1 MDFTNVVALV
11 TGANR
16 GLGREFTRQLM
27 TRGATVYAAARRPEM
42 IDVPGALPV
51 RLDITDAS
59 SIASAAAEAADVTL
73 LVNNAGILTNA
84 PLIDGD
90 FDDVYQEMETNYFG
104 TLRVTRAFAPVVE
117 SNGGGS
123 ILNVLS
129 VLSWFHPAQAGAYS
143 ASKAAAWAL
152 SDASRE
158 ELASRNILVTG
169 LHVGYMD
176 TDMAAAVTD
185 LKRDPAVVAALAL
198 DGLAR
203 GAVEV
208 LADDVTRQVKASL
221 SADI

>member
-16 GLGREFTRQLM
+16 GLGREFTRQLLE
-27 TRGATVYAAARRPEM
+27 RGARVYAAARRPET
-42 IDVPGALPV
+42 IDAPGAVPL
-51 RLDITDAS
+51 RLDVTDAS
-59 SIASAAAEAADVTL
+59 SIAAAAAAAPDVTL

-84 PLIDGD
+84 PLISGD

-104 TLRVTRAFAPVVE
+104 TLRVTRAFAPVLE

-129 VLSWFHPAQAGAYS
+129 VLSWFHPAQMGAYS
-143 ASKAAAWAL
+143 ASKAAGWAL
-152 SDASRE
+152 SNAARE
-158 ELASRNILVTG
+158 ELASRNISVTS

-176 TDMAAAVTD
+176 TAMAATVTD
-185 LKRDPAVVAALAL
+185 PKNDPATVATTAL

-203 GAVEV
+203 GATEV
-208 LADDVTRQVKASL
+208 LADDITRQVKANL
-221 SADI
+221 STAG